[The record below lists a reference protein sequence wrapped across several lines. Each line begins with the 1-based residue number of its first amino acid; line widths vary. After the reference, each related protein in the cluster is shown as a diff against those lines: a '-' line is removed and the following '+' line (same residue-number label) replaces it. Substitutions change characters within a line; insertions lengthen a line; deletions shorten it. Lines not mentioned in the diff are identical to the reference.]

1 MPIALLIQ
9 GVDVVLA
16 GTTIKGSIV
25 IPHLR
30 FEWKF
35 DQIISRLDVRKEQTI
50 KVKSAFSQ
58 INRELDQTEHLVN
71 YLLNFS
77 IDLV

>member
-1 MPIALLIQ
+1 MLIALLSQ
-9 GVDVVLA
+9 WVDIVLA

-58 INRELDQTEHLVN
+58 IYRELDQTEHLVN
-71 YLLNFS
+71 YLLDFS
-77 IDLV
+77 IDLI

>member
-1 MPIALLIQ
+1 MPIALLRQ

-16 GTTIKGSIV
+16 GAAIKGSIV

-35 DQIISRLDVRKEQTI
+35 DQIISWLNVWKEQTI
-50 KVKSAFSQ
+50 KVKSALSQ
-58 INRELDQTEHLVN
+58 INRELDQAEHLVN
-71 YLLNFS
+71 YLLYFS